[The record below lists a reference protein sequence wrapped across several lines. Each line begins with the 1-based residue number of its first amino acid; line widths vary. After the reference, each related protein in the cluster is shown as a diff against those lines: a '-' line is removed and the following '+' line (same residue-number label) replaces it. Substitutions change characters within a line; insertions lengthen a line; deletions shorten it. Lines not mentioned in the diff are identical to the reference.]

1 MAVFLMGDMPVSVLA
16 TGSVLTDPEIA
27 TLGDYDSASAILR
40 WEDGRL
46 VSITNSRRAVYGYD
60 QRIEVHGSTGMA
72 AAENEHPVRI
82 EVATADGYSRPPL
95 HDFFMTRYVAAY
107 ANEINAFIDA
117 LGGKAGGIPVGED
130 GLNALLIAEAALSSA
145 QTGRA
150 VDIAV

>member
-1 MAVFLMGDMPVSVLA
+1 
-16 TGSVLTDPEIA
+16 
-27 TLGDYDSASAILR
+27 
-40 WEDGRL
+40 
-46 VSITNSRRAVYGYD
+46 
-60 QRIEVHGSTGMA
+60 MA

-107 ANEINAFIDA
+107 ANEINAFVAA
-117 LGGKAGGIPVGED
+117 LGGEVGGIPTGRD

-145 QTGRA
+145 QTGKA